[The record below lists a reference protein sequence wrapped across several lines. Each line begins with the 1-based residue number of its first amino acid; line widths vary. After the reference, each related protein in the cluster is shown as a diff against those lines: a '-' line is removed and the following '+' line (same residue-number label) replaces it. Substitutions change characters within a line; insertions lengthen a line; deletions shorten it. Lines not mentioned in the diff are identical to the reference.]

1 MWYNYK
7 TTKEFFFESLLDFR
21 WLIYFSFYLK
31 SMFLLWICFL
41 VRNRIIGWFD
51 FSIKINRSV
60 NNKFLQLSNRNI
72 FQKNYCNTNL
82 LDLEWKWIILYT
94 KLDELC
100 KWSKMSNY
108 AQLSC
113 NLKIGYV
120 LPPPP
125 SPSPKIISQIFW
137 NILHILTVG
146 KKIIHAQG
154 KMDK

>member
-1 MWYNYK
+1 
-7 TTKEFFFESLLDFR
+7 
-21 WLIYFSFYLK
+21 
-31 SMFLLWICFL
+31 MFLLWICFL
-41 VRNRIIGWFD
+41 VRNRLIGWFD

-125 SPSPKIISQIFW
+125 APSPKIISQIFW

-146 KKIIHAQG
+146 KTNYTCPRKNGQIKQSSTLRR
-154 KMDK
+154 KKYNFYNWL